1 MKKPHSEVQI
11 RRAGCSDAASI
22 SALLHQAFLEYR
34 PLYTDGGFT
43 ATAISSEQVEN
54 RIREGPVWIA
64 LNAVAILGTGS
75 AIPKDESLYIRGMAV
90 HPAVR
95 SSGIGKLLLRTIEEF
110 ALASGCK
117 KLLLTTTPFLTA
129 AIRLYE
135 GFGFERTTDGP
146 HDLFGTPLFA
156 MTKTLDRSGA

>member
-1 MKKPHSEVQI
+1 MKKPLSEVQI
-11 RRAGCSDAASI
+11 RRAGSRDAASI

-43 ATAISSEQVEN
+43 ATAISSEHVEN
-54 RIREGPVWIA
+54 RLTEGPVWIA
-64 LNAVAILGTGS
+64 LNGVAIVGTGS

-90 HPAVR
+90 HPAAR
-95 SSGIGKLLLRTIEEF
+95 GSGIGKLLLQTIEEF
-110 ALASGCK
+110 ALANEYK
-117 KLLLTTTPFLTA
+117 RLLLTTTPFLTP

-135 GFGFERTTDGP
+135 GFGFERTCDGP

-156 MTKTLDRSGA
+156 MTKTLARSR